1 MNVDTAIPNN
11 DVIVRDTILLCLASL
26 PNEIRTSPSTLLS
39 AEASLC
45 GLPYMNTS
53 FCVRMNTTIWNWM
66 KSMAQAV
73 YIGQPVCG
81 IASRKEIAETI
92 TQWNMMALLDAFF
105 TSHLGRTL
113 IGEHPS
119 KERLNIRLRYES
131 LSTTANGRRRPVSNT
146 LSHIAVNF
154 CIMPFIWLWMLILYN
169 NSRDV
174 AMRRLYINLSPIKL
188 LSA

>member
-1 MNVDTAIPNN
+1 MNVDTAMPNN

-39 AEASLC
+39 AEVSLC

-81 IASRKEIAETI
+81 MASRKEIAETI
-92 TQWNMMALLDAFF
+92 TQWNMMALLDVFF
-105 TSHLGRTL
+105 TSPLGRTL
-113 IGEHPS
+113 IGEQLS
-119 KERLNIRLRYES
+119 NERLNIRLSYEF
-131 LSTTANGRRRPVSNT
+131 LSTTAHGRRMPVSYT

-154 CIMPFIWLWMLILYN
+154 CMISFIWLWMLIL
-169 NSRDV
+169 
-174 AMRRLYINLSPIKL
+174 I
-188 LSA
+188 

>member
-1 MNVDTAIPNN
+1 MNVDTAMPNR
-11 DVIVRDTILLCLASL
+11 DVIVRDMILSCFTSL
-26 PNEIRTSPSTLLS
+26 PKEIKTFPSTFLS
-39 AEASLC
+39 ACVSLF

-92 TQWNMMALLDAFF
+92 TQWNMMALLDASF
-105 TSHLGRTL
+105 TSFFGRTL
-113 IGEHPS
+113 IGEQLS
-119 KERLNIRLRYES
+119 NERLNIRLRYES

-154 CIMPFIWLWMLILYN
+154 
-169 NSRDV
+169 
-174 AMRRLYINLSPIKL
+174 
-188 LSA
+188 